1 MFIALFTA
9 QGVMVKSLLRLLKKE
24 NVGKLHASTM
34 SILSCG

>member
-1 MFIALFTA
+1 MFIALLTA
-9 QGVMVKSLLRLLKKE
+9 QGFVVKSLLGFLKKE